1 MLACGMS
8 VPGSCSGPTFRPPS
22 RACAWGQRALVALV
36 LGCSASGDEASSNP
50 FGSSPT
56 GSAGSSPSAA
66 AGASGGSTPNPAA
79 GSGGASGEGTL
90 PLGGSSGQNAG
101 GTAGTGASATAG
113 TGGVNA
119 GGTAG
124 AAGSAGANP
133 QGSSGTGA
141 VGTAC
146 SGSGVFLCDDF
157 EAATAGVFPNGPDW
171 IPNQCTSHS
180 VDGSVAH
187 TGSQSLRGGA
197 EAYPACM
204 ARADISEQT
213 DVYARSWIQ
222 LGDVSSNSGH
232 EIGFLEFGPT
242 DADNPELRVGLRN
255 NDSVCIAAPG
265 VEVTVDGVA
274 GGERTTC
281 SGVALEA
288 DRWYCL
294 EVHFSRAPGRIAFS
308 VQIDGASVVPNTEYT
323 DAMPAW
329 SDGPLFLKLGR
340 SSYGGNGV
348 WPVWHDDVVLS
359 TQPVGCAP

>member
-1 MLACGMS
+1 MSPRGSSSGQTSGKRARAGRLPCLAL
-8 VPGSCSGPTFRPPS
+8 GPL
-22 RACAWGQRALVALV
+22 ALA
-36 LGCSASGDEASSNP
+36 LGCSAGGDEA
-50 FGSSPT
+50 GSSPFNSPQPN
-56 GSAGSSPSAA
+56 GSAGSSPSAT
-66 AGASGGSTPNPAA
+66 AGANGSPAPNPAA
-79 GSGGASGEGTL
+79 GSGGASGEGNP
-90 PLGGSSGQNAG
+90 PLSGLAGQNAG
-101 GTAGTGASATAG
+101 GSAGAGTALPSAG

-119 GGTAG
+119 E
-124 AAGSAGANP
+124 GSAGTT
-133 QGSSGTGA
+133 GSAGTGSA
-141 VGTAC
+141 GTGSVGSGCA
-146 SGSGVFLCDDF
+146 GSGVFLCDDF
-157 EAATAGVFPNGPDW
+157 ETATAGVFPNGPEW
-171 IPNQCTSHS
+171 LPNQCTSHS
-180 VDGSVAH
+180 VDASVAH
-187 TGSQSLRGGA
+187 TGTQSLRGGA

-204 ARADISEQT
+204 ARADISDQT

-281 SGVALEA
+281 SGVALQA
-288 DRWYCL
+288 NRWYCL
-294 EVHFSRAPGRIAFS
+294 EVHFSRGPGRIAFS
-308 VQIDGASVVPNTEYT
+308 VQLDGASVVPNTEYT

-329 SDGPLFLKLGR
+329 SDGPMFLKLGR

>member
-1 MLACGMS
+1 MS
-8 VPGSCSGPTFRPPS
+8 VRGSSLGPASRRPL
-22 RACAWGQRALVALV
+22 RAWPLARLALGALA
-36 LGCSASGDEASSNP
+36 LGCSASGDEASSDP
-50 FGSSPT
+50 FGAAPS
-56 GSAGSSPSAA
+56 GSGGSSPSAT

-79 GSGGASGEGTL
+79 GSGGASGESIPTL
-90 PLGGSSGQNAG
+90 GVSGQNAG
-101 GTAGTGASATAG
+101 GAAGTGAAVTAG

-124 AAGSAGANP
+124 AAGSSGANP
-133 QGSSGTGA
+133 QGSSGTGS
-141 VGTAC
+141 VGSGC

-187 TGSQSLRGGA
+187 TGTQSLRGGA

-204 ARADISEQT
+204 ARADISDQT

-288 DRWYCL
+288 NRWYCL
-294 EVHFSRAPGRIAFS
+294 EVHFSRGPGRIAFS
-308 VQIDGASVVPNTEYT
+308 VQIDGASVVPNTEYA